1 MVRFH
6 LVGAAFAAVCA
17 LVAAQDEM
25 KIEKVVEND
34 CERRAAHGDK
44 LSMHYRGKLTD
55 GTEFDASYN
64 RNQPFDFDFGA
75 GRVIKGWEEG
85 LKDMCP
91 GDKRVLTIPPHMG
104 YGDRGAGGV
113 IPPKATLVFDVELLS
128 IKKGGKTWKRD
139 EL

>member
-1 MVRFH
+1 MGLISRVSGRTYRYSSVKMVRFH
-6 LVGAAFAAVCA
+6 LIGAAFAAVCA

-75 GRVIKGWEEG
+75 TCDQRLGRGSQGHV
-85 LKDMCP
+85 
-91 GDKRVLTIPPHMG
+91 
-104 YGDRGAGGV
+104 
-113 IPPKATLVFDVELLS
+113 
-128 IKKGGKTWKRD
+128 
-139 EL
+139 